1 MKASFIG
8 NFDSFY
14 KAFLIVGGIVAWSLP
29 AWNLIINPYQIF
41 NQTFS
46 IGEPYTSPATN
57 ERFLKVNYLLKNAKN
72 LSGTVADT
80 INNGHDAIRPV
91 YDAYII
97 GSSIMGVIDPG
108 LLKPYFPEER
118 FYNLS
123 FFAAKPDEILS
134 SLQALKT
141 GGVPINTIVYGLDPI
156 TFIDIKSYGPA
167 YRLHP
172 MATKDVNFGMAVFD
186 YLFEPSLYDSI
197 GQLSKLI
204 SGVISVRYD
213 IEGTGMYR
221 LERYE
226 AEIKSDHK
234 AFIKKQFNQHW
245 LKTPSW
251 INNRFDE
258 LGKLTR
264 WLKAEKVKAVFY
276 LSPLHPFYI
285 AQGFGKKRLDEF
297 KQRIVDITGM
307 EKMPDCTYLL
317 VGDDAN
323 HRFYDYKHFR
333 ASEAYKVVDCGLK
346 SLK

>member
-8 NFDSFY
+8 NFDKFY
-14 KAFLIVGGIVAWSLP
+14 KAFLIVGGMVAWSLP

-57 ERFLKVNYLLKNAKN
+57 ERFLKINYLLKNAKN
-72 LSGTVADT
+72 LSGTVVDT
-80 INNGHDAIRPV
+80 INNGTDAICPI
-91 YDAYII
+91 YDAYIV

-108 LLKPYFPEER
+108 LMKHYFPDKC

-123 FFAAKPDEILS
+123 FFAAKPDEILA
-134 SLQALKT
+134 SLQALKQ
-141 GGVPINTIVYGLDPI
+141 GGMPINTIVYGLDPI

-172 MATKDVNFGMAVFD
+172 MATKDVNFGKAVFD

-197 GQLSKLI
+197 GQLSKFI
-204 SGVISVRYD
+204 SGDISVRYD

-226 AEIKSDHK
+226 AEIISDHK
-234 AFIKKQFNQHW
+234 TFIKRQFNQHL
-245 LKTPSW
+245 LKTPPW

-258 LGKLTR
+258 LRELTR
-264 WLKAEKVKAVFY
+264 WLATEQIRTVFY
-276 LSPLHPFYI
+276 FSPLHPFYI
-285 AQGFGKKRLDEF
+285 NEGFGKKRLDEF

-307 EKMPDCTYLL
+307 EAMPDCTDLL

-323 HRFYDYKHFR
+323 NRFYDYKHFR
-333 ASEAYKVVDCGLK
+333 SSEARKVVDCGLK
-346 SLK
+346 NFK